1 MNANAAPGFA
11 KNPNHFVKISPFSGQ
26 VLVKFRGEII
36 ADSCNALSVQER
48 GYEVVYYVPR
58 GDVRM
63 KSAQRTDLSTN
74 CPYKGEASYYTFIIG
89 NAHAEN
95 AAWSY
100 ESPYDEVLSIK
111 EYFAFYSSRVEVVEV
126 AGSFQIREDQMLS

>member
-1 MNANAAPGFA
+1 MNANSAPGFA
-11 KNPNHFVKISPFSGQ
+11 ENPNHFVKISPFSGQ

-48 GYEVVYYVPR
+48 GYNVVYYVPR

-63 KSAQRTDLSTN
+63 ELAQRTDLSTT
-74 CPYKGEASYYTFIIG
+74 CPYKGDASYYTFIIG
-89 NAHAEN
+89 DARAVD

-111 EYFAFYSSRVEVVEV
+111 EYLAFYLNRVDVVTV
-126 AGSFQIREDQMLS
+126 P

>member
-1 MNANAAPGFA
+1 MKANSAPGFA

-48 GYEVVYYVPR
+48 GYNVVYYVPR

-63 KSAQRTDLSTN
+63 ELAQRTDLSTT
-74 CPYKGEASYYTFIIG
+74 CPYKGDASYYTFIIG
-89 NAHAEN
+89 DARAVD

-111 EYFAFYSSRVEVVEV
+111 EYLAFYLNRVDVVTV
-126 AGSFQIREDQMLS
+126 P

>member
-11 KNPNHFVKISPFSGQ
+11 KNSNHFVKISPFSGQ
-26 VLVKFRGEII
+26 VIVKFRGEII

-63 KSAQRTDLSTN
+63 ELAQRTDLSTS
-74 CPYKGEASYYTFIIG
+74 CPYKGDASYYTFIIG
-89 NAHAEN
+89 DARAVD

-111 EYFAFYSSRVEVVEV
+111 EYLAFYSSRVEVVAV
-126 AGSFQIREDQMLS
+126 A

>member
-1 MNANAAPGFA
+1 MNANSAPGFA

-48 GYEVVYYVPR
+48 GYNVVYYVPR

-63 KSAQRTDLSTN
+63 ELAQRTDLSTT
-74 CPYKGEASYYTFIIG
+74 CPYKGDASYYTFIIG
-89 NAHAEN
+89 DARAVD

-111 EYFAFYSSRVEVVEV
+111 EYLAFYLNRVDVVTV
-126 AGSFQIREDQMLS
+126 P